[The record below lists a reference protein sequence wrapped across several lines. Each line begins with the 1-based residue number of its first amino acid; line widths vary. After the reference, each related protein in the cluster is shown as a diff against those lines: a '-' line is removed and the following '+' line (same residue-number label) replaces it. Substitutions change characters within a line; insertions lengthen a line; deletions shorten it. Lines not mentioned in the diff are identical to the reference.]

1 MIEDTIDDLNKLL
14 EFEIGAR
21 DTYAQ
26 NMSTTTEKSFS
37 KVLEDNRKSHS
48 DRVTSLEDAIKK
60 LEGKAVTSAKIWGT
74 FGKVLG
80 GATAAMGDQATI
92 DILAKGESTLLDEYQ
107 AMIEKRGNSAILS
120 KLMEKQEESKR
131 RITEL
136 KKSA

>member
-26 NMSTTTEKSFS
+26 NIGSSKESTFVKA
-37 KVLEDNRKSHS
+37 LEDNRASHS
-48 DRVTSLEDAIKK
+48 ERVHSLQDAIKK
-60 LEGKAVTSAKIWGT
+60 LGGKEVTAAKIWGT

-80 GATAAMGDQATI
+80 GATAAMGEQATI
-92 DILAKGESTLLDEYQ
+92 DTLAKGEDSLLTTYKD
-107 AMIEKRGNSAILS
+107 MLEKRGNSAILT
-120 KLMEKQEESKR
+120 KLMAKQEESR
-131 RITEL
+131 SRIFEL